1 MAIKEVAVSYRSYYK
16 TMRNSIRPKYEEA
29 VANYEQKL
37 VDEKAFYNGI
47 KLRIETYK
55 TVYKIDLMKI
65 PEFVENKYIDGLF
78 YDNAKELFLNRKKA
92 YIATNPTYILP

>member
-16 TMRNSIRPKYEEA
+16 TMRNSIRPKYEKA

-37 VDEKAFYNGI
+37 VDEKAFYNSI

-55 TVYKIDLMKI
+55 TVYKIDLMQI

-78 YDNAKELFLNRKKA
+78 YDNAKD
-92 YIATNPTYILP
+92 